1 MPLARKAISF
11 LSDSF
16 VSIRITV
23 FEAFLQR
30 GWYRREIFCQQD
42 ILIQNQIFLDGFR
55 PTQASL
61 KGSKFLRLSGRNLRD
76 SRYEHFSIELSLLFV
91 IGFPVSSVPP
101 MCAFITHPSFFPKNL
116 IRSSSRTS
124 SNSRAL
130 SIFRAYVLYGGRLA
144 Q

>member
-76 SRYEHFSIELSLLFV
+76 SRYEHFFDNFQIYLIKVNF
-91 IGFPVSSVPP
+91 IAPVRFQS
-101 MCAFITHPSFFPKNL
+101 
-116 IRSSSRTS
+116 
-124 SNSRAL
+124 
-130 SIFRAYVLYGGRLA
+130 
-144 Q
+144 